1 MYRVILSLLNVI
13 EQINSPTHTTKLPK
27 TDLLSMQTCLKL
39 GQPELSYSAIAQWV
53 EINYWRA
60 SNYEPRFP
68 EFFRL
73 PLEGRGRTTRLGVWA
88 SLPVDCRSLW
98 KVSTANFYTC
108 FLETWALP
116 NLVVFDWVAVC
127 YRVVGSFLAGLFPRR
142 YHPYNRK
149 ICLYHCSR

>member
-73 PLEGRGRTTRLGVWA
+73 PLEGRGRTTRLGVLVTSKAQKKKHEPIQLNTTRRFA
-88 SLPVDCRSLW
+88 SSMTVSRTGSRGGGGHNEAHLQRSL
-98 KVSTANFYTC
+98 
-108 FLETWALP
+108 
-116 NLVVFDWVAVC
+116 D
-127 YRVVGSFLAGLFPRR
+127 
-142 YHPYNRK
+142 RK
-149 ICLYHCSR
+149 AQKDHSKSN